1 MKKPCFLIC
10 LAVSMLLAA
19 GCAAGTNSA
28 SKEAAD
34 SGGSQVNSGP
44 AAGVVNGSQPD
55 QGRAD
60 NGDDIGKPDD
70 NTSEPAENTGK
81 QDGSAGKQDGSAGKQ
96 EESAGKQ
103 DGSAGKQEE
112 SAGKQEES
120 AGKQDGSAGKQD
132 GSAGKQDGSAGKAE
146 ENPEQ
151 AGRNG
156 EQPGE
161 EASGSAVM
169 PWPSTRVTV
178 NDIEGVSMT
187 IKEGTVTPTGLTVI
201 LENTAEKT
209 YIYGEA
215 YILEKKV
222 EDTWYKLKY
231 TYEGNF
237 AFFLIGYNLG
247 PGRMTEWA
255 IRWDI
260 PYGTLDEGE
269 YRILKSVIPDD
280 DNDGKPDEYWLAAE
294 FAITGAEP

>member
-103 DGSAGKQEE
+103 EE

-120 AGKQDGSAGKQD
+120 A
-132 GSAGKQDGSAGKAE
+132 
-146 ENPEQ
+146 NQ
-151 AGRNG
+151 AGERRQAG
-156 EQPGE
+156 WKQ
-161 EASGSAVM
+161 ASRRKRRQAG
-169 PWPSTRVTV
+169 WR
-178 NDIEGVSMT
+178 
-187 IKEGTVTPTGLTVI
+187 
-201 LENTAEKT
+201 
-209 YIYGEA
+209 
-215 YILEKKV
+215 
-222 EDTWYKLKY
+222 
-231 TYEGNF
+231 
-237 AFFLIGYNLG
+237 
-247 PGRMTEWA
+247 
-255 IRWDI
+255 
-260 PYGTLDEGE
+260 
-269 YRILKSVIPDD
+269 
-280 DNDGKPDEYWLAAE
+280 GKRRQSRKP
-294 FAITGAEP
+294 

>member
-81 QDGSAGKQDGSAGKQ
+81 QDG
-96 EESAGKQ
+96 SAGKQ

>member
-1 MKKPCFLIC
+1 
-10 LAVSMLLAA
+10 
-19 GCAAGTNSA
+19 
-28 SKEAAD
+28 
-34 SGGSQVNSGP
+34 
-44 AAGVVNGSQPD
+44 
-55 QGRAD
+55 
-60 NGDDIGKPDD
+60 
-70 NTSEPAENTGK
+70 
-81 QDGSAGKQDGSAGKQ
+81 
-96 EESAGKQ
+96 
-103 DGSAGKQEE
+103 
-112 SAGKQEES
+112 
-120 AGKQDGSAGKQD
+120 
-132 GSAGKQDGSAGKAE
+132 
-146 ENPEQ
+146 
-151 AGRNG
+151 
-156 EQPGE
+156 
-161 EASGSAVM
+161 M

>member
-112 SAGKQEES
+112 
-120 AGKQDGSAGKQD
+120 
-132 GSAGKQDGSAGKAE
+132 SAGKQDGSAGKAE

>member
-103 DGSAGKQEE
+103 EE

-120 AGKQDGSAGKQD
+120 AGKQDGSAGKQEE
-132 GSAGKQDGSAGKAE
+132 SAGKQDGSAGKAE

>member
-1 MKKPCFLIC
+1 
-10 LAVSMLLAA
+10 MLLAA

-112 SAGKQEES
+112 SAGKQEE
-120 AGKQDGSAGKQD
+120 SAGKQD

>member
-10 LAVSMLLAA
+10 LAVIMLLAA

-96 EESAGKQ
+96 DGSAGKQ
-103 DGSAGKQEE
+103 DGSAGKQDG
-112 SAGKQEES
+112 SAGKQDGS

>member
-10 LAVSMLLAA
+10 LAVIMLLAA

-112 SAGKQEES
+112 SAGKQEE
-120 AGKQDGSAGKQD
+120 SAGKQD

-294 FAITGAEP
+294 FVITGAEP

>member
-103 DGSAGKQEE
+103 EE
-112 SAGKQEES
+112 SAGKQDGS

>member
-112 SAGKQEES
+112 SAGKQEE
-120 AGKQDGSAGKQD
+120 SAGKQD